1 MNASARAI
9 ANRRN
14 AKKST
19 GPRTGAGKSRVAT
32 NAHRHGLAVLIAAL
46 PELETRV
53 TALARRIAGENP
65 STNHADLA
73 RRVAE
78 AQVTSSGCGLPSSCS
93 RTDRSRSRLGQRS
106 RAPWPS
112 SG

>member
-1 MNASARAI
+1 MNTSARAN

-32 NAHRHGLAVLIAAL
+32 NAFRHGLAVPIAAL

-53 TALARRIAGENP
+53 TVLARRIAGENP
-65 STNHADLA
+65 SA
-73 RRVAE
+73 RTAPISPAALPRPRS
-78 AQVTSSGCGLPSSCS
+78 TSSGCGLPSSCS
-93 RTDRSRSRLGQRS
+93 
-106 RAPWPS
+106 
-112 SG
+112 